1 MNSSFSKFS
10 WALGGLCLPCALW
23 PLALLLTPALSNH
36 IQFSSLQLNLL
47 SISLWVYPF
56 ILFTIAYLLFKLY
69 KTNVK
74 LAKQLLLVAFIGAY
88 GYWGYIFSLI

>member
-10 WALGGLCLPCALW
+10 WALVGLCLPCALW
-23 PLALLLTPALSNH
+23 PLALLLTPALSNVG
-36 IQFSSLQLNLL
+36 FSGLWLNIL

-56 ILFTIAYLLFKLY
+56 ILFYVAYLLHKSH
-69 KTNVK
+69 KNNNKSVK
-74 LAKQLLLVAFIGAY
+74 FWLLISYIIAY